1 MSRARDR
8 ADGKITGNVLPSG
21 NETFSLGSSS
31 ARFNDGY
38 FAASTVDIGG
48 LAISKDTNGDA
59 EFKDG
64 SGAFKKIMASEI
76 HLGTG
81 ASKAVMKRQSDGTV
95 GFATTDNSGNSTAA
109 SVGSSTTVV
118 ANASNLPTSP
128 SDGDLAFAADTS
140 RLYLSRNNAWYSV
153 ALVNTAPS
161 ISGNSATYELATDG
175 TATVVTMTGT
185 DPEGDPITWTSS
197 ASGLGSIATV
207 SQGSGASTNVFT
219 ITPSTNTAHGGTFSV
234 SFQAS
239 DGVNSATATSTFT
252 LVFSSPMARGSK
264 MLMKTS
270 GNNGRTNSVFDD
282 SSSSNH
288 TLTANGNVF
297 QSSHSPYSVPDG
309 FWSYVFTGS
318 NYLRATDC
326 EALGSADFTI
336 EFFMKG
342 NNTSGYK
349 TMFESRSSGSN
360 GFGIGVN
367 PSNTLYLYHTG
378 FNYTSSVALPVNEW
392 CHVALVGDGTANTVS
407 YYQDGR
413 YIGAWSIDYNFTST
427 QFTIGTDPDAGAD
440 NYVGRL
446 SNVRVS
452 NSKRYT
458 ANFKI
463 PIEPFTTDSNTKV
476 LTCQS
481 VILKENSG
489 NTRTWVKTGVLT
501 IKPDAPSPFII
512 PDVWKEAVGGSAYF
526 DGSGDYIAVPN
537 STDFTMTGDFTAECW
552 HFATANKQLAGI
564 IAFQSDGESNG
575 FALVQGANTSKYH
588 INVKMVST
596 DSASDIVLNTWN
608 HVALVRSGTGS
619 GNVKLYINGV
629 ADGNTI
635 TQTATVTKISNPSF
649 GRPPGFTSRDYV
661 GWIADARISDVARYT
676 SNFTPPT
683 APTAVDSNTKLKVNF
698 TQAGMF
704 DSAAIHS
711 LKPEGSVTE
720 STAQTKY
727 ATTSTY
733 FNGAYI
739 SETNDNLIVRQG
751 DMQIQFWLYMP
762 SISGNEGYFHC
773 SPNPAGSSTDGFCMY
788 HSAAGTIY
796 LYHGPGGSGW
806 TQSSTMPT
814 GQWVHHVYLRR
825 NGRIQHFQNGV
836 RQVDV
841 ANTADWTGNVIHIG
855 NNYSGNNHLTGYM
868 EDFQF
873 LNGHTTYPN
882 ERPQTALTA
891 PTGTVLQL
899 ANASTIPSSPNG
911 LTLSVGAGSPTVSSF
926 TPPDSTVTHSIR
938 YDGNDRT
945 DIASHANLTFGT
957 GDFTIEAYVYLVS
970 QATSY
975 ASILDWRHSSQ
986 NDASAISLTYDS
998 SKLYIYN
1005 AGFLVNNLPRT
1016 LGKWQHLVFQRR
1028 TISGTSTNEFYIDG
1042 ILLHSAANTTNWTA
1056 STLKIGS
1063 SMWADH
1069 GDFFISDLRVNK
1081 GNAIYSS
1088 TFTPPTASL

>member
-1 MSRARDR
+1 M
-8 ADGKITGNVLPSG
+8 
-21 NETFSLGSSS
+21 
-31 ARFNDGY
+31 
-38 FAASTVDIGG
+38 
-48 LAISKDTNGDA
+48 
-59 EFKDG
+59 
-64 SGAFKKIMASEI
+64 
-76 HLGTG
+76 
-81 ASKAVMKRQSDGTV
+81 
-95 GFATTDNSGNSTAA
+95 
-109 SVGSSTTVV
+109 
-118 ANASNLPTSP
+118 
-128 SDGDLAFAADTS
+128 
-140 RLYLSRNNAWYSV
+140 
-153 ALVNTAPS
+153 
-161 ISGNSATYELATDG
+161 
-175 TATVVTMTGT
+175 
-185 DPEGDPITWTSS
+185 
-197 ASGLGSIATV
+197 
-207 SQGSGASTNVFT
+207 
-219 ITPSTNTAHGGTFSV
+219 
-234 SFQAS
+234 
-239 DGVNSATATSTFT
+239 
-252 LVFSSPMARGSK
+252 
-264 MLMKTS
+264 
-270 GNNGRTNSVFDD
+270 
-282 SSSSNH
+282 
-288 TLTANGNVF
+288 
-297 QSSHSPYSVPDG
+297 
-309 FWSYVFTGS
+309 
-318 NYLRATDC
+318 
-326 EALGSADFTI
+326 
-336 EFFMKG
+336 
-342 NNTSGYK
+342 
-349 TMFESRSSGSN
+349 
-360 GFGIGVN
+360 
-367 PSNTLYLYHTG
+367 
-378 FNYTSSVALPVNEW
+378 
-392 CHVALVGDGTANTVS
+392 
-407 YYQDGR
+407 
-413 YIGAWSIDYNFTST
+413 
-427 QFTIGTDPDAGAD
+427 
-440 NYVGRL
+440 
-446 SNVRVS
+446 
-452 NSKRYT
+452 
-458 ANFKI
+458 
-463 PIEPFTTDSNTKV
+463 
-476 LTCQS
+476 
-481 VILKENSG
+481 KENSG

-512 PDVWKEAVGGSAYF
+512 PDAWASDVGGSAYF

-899 ANASTIPSSPNG
+899 ANASSIPSSPNG
-911 LTLSVGAGSPTVSSF
+911 LSLSVGAGSPTVSSF
-926 TPPDSTVTHSIR
+926 TPPDSTVTHTIR